1 MTPQRET
8 ATLELPTHAEKGVR
22 CAECAVRESAH
33 RSSSSTASCGWSATR
48 RGMMRV
54 DYDASTIL
62 VVADLEAETR
72 RFGAELEG
80 VYRHAMWRIGGLDCP
95 DCARTLARS
104 VEMLPGVVS
113 AELNFASAMLLV
125 EHDTDAD
132 PSATGRADR
141 RERRTQRRG
150 GQRDRAGLRVRGGRA
165 PAPAHPRRGPAGALA
180 WARSHRSE
188 VAVVGSGVFIAIGWV
203 LGAVESQR
211 RVGKCGG
218 SRFVRLLP
226 DGRRRS
232 ARACSGPV
240 RWRRFRARSLDM
252 NVLMTIAVVGAT
264 AIGQVEEAATVVF
277 LFAFGGW
284 LEARALART
293 RSSIRG
299 LMELA
304 PQVVRLKRQGGDVE
318 VPPSEAHIGE
328 IAIVRP
334 GERIPLDGE
343 VVTGV
348 SAVDESAVTGEPL
361 PAAKQ
366 PGDAVYAG
374 SLNGNGLLEVRVTAL
389 AEDSTLARIVF
400 LVEEAQA
407 SRAPIAAA
415 RGPLQPGLHAGG
427 GGHRSPRRSRAAA
440 TGADARRRSAG
451 HLR

>member
-1 MTPQRET
+1 M
-8 ATLELPTHAEKGVR
+8 
-22 CAECAVRESAH
+22 
-33 RSSSSTASCGWSATR
+33 
-48 RGMMRV
+48 
-54 DYDASTIL
+54 
-62 VVADLEAETR
+62 
-72 RFGAELEG
+72 
-80 VYRHAMWRIGGLDCP
+80 P
-95 DCARTLARS
+95 DCARTVARS

-125 EHDTDAD
+125 EHDADAD

-141 RERRTQRRG
+141 RSGRTQCRG
-150 GQRDRAGLRVRGGRA
+150 GRRDRAGRTSGRQRGAGQA
-165 PAPAHPRRGPAGALA
+165 GVPASGPAGALA

-188 VAVVGSGVFIAIGWV
+188 VAVVGSGAFIAIGWV
-203 LGAVESQR
+203 LGAMESSGTWGSAAGVASFVCFLIA
-211 RVGKCGG
+211 VGFGE
-218 SRFVRLLP
+218 SLLGP
-226 DGRRRS
+226 
-232 ARACSGPV
+232 RALAS
-240 RWRRFRARSLDM
+240 FRARSLDM

-304 PQVVRLKRQGGDVE
+304 PQVVRLKRQGGVVE
-318 VPPSEAHIGE
+318 VPRTTRRIGE
-328 IAIVRP
+328 LAIVRP

-407 SRAPIAAA
+407 SRAPSQLLVDRFSRVYTPVAVAVAALVA
-415 RGPLQPGLHAGG
+415 VGPPLLAAGSWR
-427 GGHRSPRRSRAAA
+427 RSPGRFRRLECLALS
-440 TGADARRRSAG
+440 GARRARRRLPVRARHFDAG
-451 HLR
+451 DLRERDRSCGA